1 MLENIL
7 IFVKVVNSGSIL
19 AAEKILSLSKSSIS
33 RKMQE
38 LEAELGV
45 TLLNRNM
52 HGIQLTMTGY
62 SLYEKF
68 RDYEEVLASKLY
80 AVSNHEKQAAGKL
93 NILLPYTFSEKF
105 IIPRLNKILCEN
117 PLLQINLEHDFRY
130 FNMRREQYDVAIIN
144 YMPSQQTQKIK
155 LIASDKIIFVCTGEY
170 LEQHGHCNTINEYL
184 THVKTGRVAPDGTC
198 DNTTLLV
205 NELTE
210 EISILKSNPQFFVNN
225 FADAKIFAM
234 NHNGI
239 TCLPQHYIEYEIR
252 LGNLVRVLSNYHA
265 GVMDYYLLRNIA
277 ENDPRFLLFNNV
289 LSASLREFAM
299 SVHKSTPSHLF
310 HR

>member
-19 AAEKILSLSKSSIS
+19 AAEKILNLSKSSIS

-45 TLLNRNM
+45 TLLNRNT

-68 RDYEEVLASKLY
+68 RDYEEVLAGKLY
-80 AVSNHEKQAAGKL
+80 AVSNHEKQATGKL
-93 NILLPYTFSEKF
+93 NILLPYTFFEKF
-105 IIPRLNKILCEN
+105 VAPRLDKIFHEH
-117 PLLQINLEHDFRY
+117 PLLQINLEHDFRS
-130 FNMRREQYDVAIIN
+130 FNMRREQYDIAIIN
-144 YMPSQQTQKIK
+144 YIPSQQTQKIK
-155 LIASDKIIFVCTGEY
+155 LIASDKIIFISTCEY
-170 LEQHGHCNTINEYL
+170 IERNGHCNTIDEYIN
-184 THVKTGRVAPDGTC
+184 HVKTGRVAPDGTC
-198 DNTTLLV
+198 DNSTLLV

-210 EISILKSNPQFFVNN
+210 EISIIKSNPQFFVNN

-239 TCLPQHYIEYEIR
+239 SCLPLHYIKDEIKQ
-252 LGNLVRVLSNYHA
+252 GKLVRVLDNYHA
-265 GVMDYYLLRNIA
+265 GIMDYYLLRNIA
-277 ENDPRFLLFNNV
+277 ENDPRFIVFNNA
-289 LSASLREFAM
+289 LSASLREDTM
-299 SVHKSTPSHLF
+299 SSRKSTPSHLF